1 MAYQNTDPNST
12 NPYGSDLRADPQMRA
27 AAGGRSR
34 GSIAGILVVVL
45 LILGLIVGIG
55 VLGGGDDATTPA
67 PATTTGTAPEAA
79 PAAPMT
85 EGNAAPA
92 PAPPAA
98 PAD

>member
-45 LILGLIVGIG
+45 LMLVFQ
-55 VLGGGDDATTPA
+55 
-67 PATTTGTAPEAA
+67 
-79 PAAPMT
+79 
-85 EGNAAPA
+85 
-92 PAPPAA
+92 
-98 PAD
+98 